1 MEITELT
8 VHELQEKLKNKE
20 LTVTEITKAYVDRI
34 NEKENDVNAFIT
46 PLTEEAIAKSKEI
59 EEKINNGELD
69 SELAGIPIGIK
80 DNICTKG
87 IKTTC
92 ASKMLENFV
101 SPYDATVMNRI
112 NAEGMINLGKLNMD
126 EFAMGSSTEHSAL
139 AKTRNPWNLNT
150 VPGGSS
156 GGSAA
161 AVAANMVPWALG
173 SDTGGSIRQPASLC
187 GVVGLKPTYG
197 LVSRYGLVAF
207 ASSLDQIGPI
217 TKDVKDSAILL
228 NLLTGHDEKD
238 TTSLDMPKVDYVASL
253 KNDVRGLKIG
263 IPKEFFAE
271 GLNEEVRAS
280 LEKAIEK
287 YKELGAEVEEFS
299 LDIAKYSL
307 AAYYIIACAE
317 ASSNLGRFDGIRY
330 GYRTPNYDSL
340 EDIFV
345 NSRSEGFGAEVKRRI
360 ILGTYV
366 LSSGYYDA
374 YYKKAQQ
381 VRTLVKKEFDKAFEK
396 YDVILTPTSPIVAFE
411 AGTKSNNPL
420 EMYLADICTVSVNV
434 AGLPGISIPCGVNSE
449 GMPIGMQLI
458 GNRFDEA
465 KILNA
470 AYTYE
475 QVTKFRENYKP
486 EFKK

>member
-8 VHELQEKLKNKE
+8 VHELQDKLKNKE

-34 NEKENDVNAFIT
+34 NEKEKDVNAFIT
-46 PLTEEAIAKSKEI
+46 PLIEEAIAKSEEI
-59 EEKINNGELD
+59 EEKINNGELN

-92 ASKMLENFV
+92 ASKMLENFI
-101 SPYDATVMNRI
+101 SPYDATVMNKI
-112 NAEGMINLGKLNMD
+112 NSEGMINLGKLNMD

-217 TKDVKDSAILL
+217 TKDVKDCAMLL
-228 NLLTGHDEKD
+228 NLLVGHDEKD
-238 TTSLDMPKVDYVASL
+238 TTSLDMPKQDYVESL
-253 KNDVRGLKIG
+253 KNDVKGLKIG
-263 IPKEFFAE
+263 IPKEFYAE
-271 GLNEEVRAS
+271 GLNEEVRES
-280 LEKAIEK
+280 LNKAIEK

-345 NSRSEGFGAEVKRRI
+345 KSRSEGFGAEVKRRI

-396 YDVILTPTSPIVAFE
+396 YDVIITPTSPIVAFE

-420 EMYLADICTVSVNV
+420 EMYLADICTVSINV

-449 GMPIGMQLI
+449 GMPVGMQLI
-458 GNRFDEA
+458 GNRFEEA

-475 QVTKFRENYKP
+475 QATKFRENYKP